1 MREILFRAKAINRI
15 EGWEYRTDYKNGD
28 WVFGVISK
36 PHYDFRGGFPAEMR
50 NENGVDGIEVDHET
64 LGQFTGLTDKNG
76 VKIFEGDI
84 IKSTTSD
91 TIGKVGYYPEEGA
104 FMVLFN
110 SSSGYCVGYLGDIN
124 MSTIE
129 ITGNIYDN
137 PELIDHAPA
146 AAAKM
151 SDAPAEQLALAPAT

>member
-1 MREILFRAKAINRI
+1 MREILFRGKRV
-15 EGWEYRTDYKNGD
+15 DNGEWAYGD
-28 WVFGVISK
+28 LLTC
-36 PHYDFRGGFPAEMR
+36 DDEMEIYSESHG
-50 NENGVDGIEVDHET
+50 ENGGWVIPET
-64 LGQFTGLTDKNG
+64 VGEYTGLTDKNG

-110 SSSGYCVGYLGDIN
+110 ASSGYCVGYLGDIN

-129 ITGNIYDN
+129 IIGNIYDN
-137 PELIDHAPA
+137 PELIKDG
-146 AAAKM
+146 
-151 SDAPAEQLALAPAT
+151 D